1 MSTFR
6 SLARPK
12 VALAVVA
19 ASALTL
25 AACGSSSKSSSG
37 TDITSKTGGATAG
50 SSMAAEFL
58 TLKGVSTSVDLDA
71 GTLKVLT
78 DNKVT
83 PTPIAPATV
92 AANGGVTTASFPISQ
107 GYVSVYPTTTPD
119 YVRGLLSHTGGLKFT
134 AGGKSLDLTDFMVNP
149 GDSTLT
155 ATVAGGAA
163 APILDLDGS
172 NLKISTDAQG
182 NTKLDGTV
190 AKLSQVGA
198 DALNK
203 YFGVTI
209 FSKGIPLGVVHIVAT
224 GKAGPKG
231 TPTSQFLNLSG
242 VNTSVTLD
250 PGTLKVLTDN
260 KVTPSPI
267 APATVAASGADTN
280 ATFPITQG
288 FVSVFPTSDPS
299 FIRGTFSHDGGL
311 KFTAGGKSLD
321 LTDFVVNPGDG
332 TLTATVNGGAAA
344 PILDLDGSALK
355 VSTDAQGNTKLDG
368 AIAKL
373 SQVGADALNKYFGV
387 SLFKQGIVLGVVHV
401 TAKGTPAP
409 K

>member
-1 MSTFR
+1 MRSFR
-6 SLARPK
+6 SLSRPR

-37 TDITSKTGGATAG
+37 TDVTAKNGASAV
-50 SSMAAEFL
+50 SAEFL

-78 DNKVT
+78 DKGVT
-83 PTPIAPATV
+83 PTPVAPATV
-92 AANGGVTTASFPISQ
+92 AANGGVTTATFPISQ
-107 GYVSVYPTTTPD
+107 GYVSVYPATTPD
-119 YVRGLLSHTGGLKFT
+119 YVRGLLSHSGGLKFT

-155 ATVAGGAA
+155 ATVAGGST
-163 APILDLDGS
+163 APILDLDGT

-190 AKLSQVGA
+190 AKLSEVGA
-198 DALNK
+198 TALNK
-203 YFGVTI
+203 YFGVT
-209 FSKGIPLGVVHIVAT
+209 FFAKGIPLGVVHIVAT
-224 GKAGPKG
+224 GTPGPKG

-242 VNTSVTLD
+242 VDTTVTLD

-260 KVTPSPI
+260 KVTPTPI
-267 APATVAASGADTN
+267 APATVAPSGSDTN

-288 FVSVFPTSDPS
+288 FVSVFPTSDPN
-299 FIRGTFSHDGGL
+299 FIRGAFSHSGGL
-311 KFTAGGKSLD
+311 KFTAGGTSVD
-321 LTDFVVNPGDG
+321 LTDFVVNPGDS
-332 TLTATVNGGAAA
+332 TLTATVNGGGAAQ
-344 PILDLDGSALK
+344 ILDLDGSALK
-355 VSTDAQGNTKLDG
+355 VSTDSSGNTKLDG
-368 AIAKL
+368 TIAKL
-373 SQVGADALNKYFGV
+373 SQVGADALNKAFKV
-387 SLFKQGIVLGVVHV
+387 SIFKQGIVLGVVHV

-409 K
+409 

>member
-1 MSTFR
+1 MRSFR
-6 SLARPK
+6 SLSRPK

-25 AACGSSSKSSSG
+25 AACGSSSKSAG
-37 TDITSKTGGATAG
+37 TDVTSKTGG

-78 DNKVT
+78 DKGVV
-83 PTPIAPATV
+83 PTPVAPATV
-92 AANGGVTTASFPISQ
+92 AANGGVTTATFPISQ
-107 GYVSVYPTTTPD
+107 GYVSVYPATTPD
-119 YVRGLLSHTGGLKFT
+119 YIRGLLSHTGGLKFT

-163 APILDLDGS
+163 APILDLDGT
-172 NLKISTDAQG
+172 NVKISTDAQG

-190 AKLSQVGA
+190 AKLSEVGA
-198 DALNK
+198 SALNK
-203 YFGVTI
+203 YFGVT
-209 FSKGIPLGVVHIVAT
+209 FFAKGIPLGVVHIVAT
-224 GKAGPKG
+224 GTAGPKG
-231 TPTSQFLNLSG
+231 TPKSQFLNLSG
-242 VNTSVTLD
+242 VDTTVTLD

-267 APATVAASGADTN
+267 APATVTPAGSDTN

-288 FVSVFPTSDPS
+288 FVSVFPTSDPN
-299 FIRGTFSHDGGL
+299 FIRGAFSHSGGL
-311 KFTAGGKSLD
+311 KLTAGGTSVD
-321 LTDFVVNPGDG
+321 LTDFVVNPGDS
-332 TLTATVNGGAAA
+332 TLTATVNGGSAA

-355 VSTDAQGNTKLDG
+355 VSTDASGNTKLDG
-368 AIAKL
+368 TIAKL
-373 SQVGADALNKYFGV
+373 SQVGADALNKAFKV
-387 SLFKQGIVLGVVHV
+387 SIFKQGIVLGVVHV

-409 K
+409 

>member
-25 AACGSSSKSSSG
+25 AACGSSSKSASPG
-37 TDITSKTGGATAG
+37 TDITSKTAG
-50 SSMAAEFL
+50 SAMAAEFL

-78 DNKVT
+78 DKGVA

-92 AANGGVTTASFPISQ
+92 ASTGGVTTASFPISQ

-155 ATVAGGAA
+155 ATVAGGSA

-182 NTKLDGTV
+182 NTKLDGAV

-203 YFGVTI
+203 YFGVS
-209 FSKGIPLGVVHIVAT
+209 FFAKGIPLGVVHIVAT
-224 GKAGPKG
+224 GIAGPKG
-231 TPTSQFLNLSG
+231 MPTAQFLNLSG

-250 PGTLKVLTDN
+250 PGTLKVLSDN
-260 KVTPSPI
+260 KVTPTPI

-288 FVSVFPTSDPS
+288 FVSVFPTSDPNY
-299 FIRGTFSHDGGL
+299 IRGTFSHDGGL
-311 KFTAGGKSLD
+311 KFTLGSTSVE
-321 LTDFVVNPGDG
+321 LTDFVVNPGDS

-368 AIAKL
+368 PIAKL
-373 SQVGADALNKYFGV
+373 SQVGADALNKAFKT

>member
-25 AACGSSSKSSSG
+25 AACGSSSKSASSG
-37 TDITSKTGGATAG
+37 TDITSKTAG
-50 SSMAAEFL
+50 SAMAAEFL

-71 GTLKVLT
+71 ATLKVLT

-92 AANGGVTTASFPISQ
+92 ASTGGVTTATFPISQ

-155 ATVAGGAA
+155 ATVAGGSA

-209 FSKGIPLGVVHIVAT
+209 FSKGITLGVVHIVAT
-224 GKAGPKG
+224 GSAGPKG

-242 VNTSVTLD
+242 ANTSVTLD

-260 KVTPSPI
+260 KVTPTPI

-288 FVSVFPTSDPS
+288 FVSVFPTTDPNY
-299 FIRGTFSHDGGL
+299 IRGAVSHAGGL

-321 LTDFVVNPGDG
+321 LTDFVVNTGDS
-332 TLTATVNGGAAA
+332 TLTATVNGGSAA
-344 PILDLDGSALK
+344 PILDIDGSALK
-355 VSTDAQGNTKLDG
+355 ISTDAQGNTKLDG